1 MRRDTDTQVTAR
13 KKLEVGTHQLLN
25 IDTENGFTSSRL
37 QSTCPSMIEM
47 IRLAIGA
54 ATHTGRSFF
63 GNDPIAVYADI
74 AIDNMLLG
82 IFIRPQMRD
91 LGAY

>member
-1 MRRDTDTQVTAR
+1 
-13 KKLEVGTHQLLN
+13 
-25 IDTENGFTSSRL
+25 
-37 QSTCPSMIEM
+37 MIEM
-47 IRLAIGA
+47 IRLAIGT
-54 ATHTGRSFF
+54 ATHTGRSFL

-82 IFIRPQMRD
+82 IFIWPQMSD